1 MRVSQEKI
9 SLRNEHTIIWNL
21 KRDWQLYL
29 LLVLPVI
36 YFIIF
41 KYIPMSGIIIA
52 FKNYNIFD
60 GIWKSEWV
68 GLDVFRRMFAMKD
81 FGRALR
87 NTLML
92 NLMDLIFSFPSPI
105 ILAIF
110 LNELHNV
117 AYKKISQTLL
127 YLPHFMSWVI
137 IGGIVNQLFAT
148 NTGMVNNIIVSLGGE
163 PIPFLTNKWYWLV
176 TYLFAGIWQSAG
188 WNTILYMAAI
198 TGIDPNLYEAASVDG
213 AGRLRKIFSITL
225 PSIKST
231 IVVLLIMKVGQMMTI
246 AFERPYVLGN
256 ALVTEFSDV
265 ISTFVYRIGIQGNQ
279 LSLGTAVGFFQSV
292 IGLTL
297 IVIANG
303 VAKKSGEN
311 GIW

>member
-1 MRVSQEKI
+1 
-9 SLRNEHTIIWNL
+9 
-21 KRDWQLYL
+21 
-29 LLVLPVI
+29 
-36 YFIIF
+36 
-41 KYIPMSGIIIA
+41 
-52 FKNYNIFD
+52 
-60 GIWKSEWV
+60 
-68 GLDVFRRMFAMKD
+68 
-81 FGRALR
+81 
-87 NTLML
+87 
-92 NLMDLIFSFPSPI
+92 
-105 ILAIF
+105 
-110 LNELHNV
+110 
-117 AYKKISQTLL
+117 
-127 YLPHFMSWVI
+127 
-137 IGGIVNQLFAT
+137 
-148 NTGMVNNIIVSLGGE
+148 
-163 PIPFLTNKWYWLV
+163 
-176 TYLFAGIWQSAG
+176 
-188 WNTILYMAAI
+188 MAAI

-231 IVVLLIMKVGQMMTI
+231 IVVLLIMKVGQMMSI

-292 IGLTL
+292 VGLTL